1 MLKIF
6 IIDAIR
12 RLSILVTHHKTDHY
26 EAASLVAVFIL
37 AVDVRTI
44 EHWPITNP
52 KDHSFFLSHQLL
64 FLHLLIFL
72 FFPFRGF
79 VFFVSL
85 FSGWVRGLSGV
96 GRLRPQPWLLAS
108 AAVPKIIDAT
118 HPIPVQRLW
127 RRFIRKKPRFQV
139 YDEHSMATT
148 GPPSFS
154 FSFFR
159 RKKLLNHCFHSDK
172 ERKTKNYAKP
182 FQKLNRP
189 MLHFFE
195 PRVHKIFRVELD
207 WVANLITATQ
217 WPQIMITYWS
227 RWPLAYSLLF

>member
-85 FSGWVRGLSGV
+85 FFGGWGV
-96 GRLRPQPWLLAS
+96 FWVWAGFGRNLDFLLRRLFRKLLTRRIRS
-108 AAVPKIIDAT
+108 PFID
-118 HPIPVQRLW
+118 
-127 RRFIRKKPRFQV
+127 
-139 YDEHSMATT
+139 YDEDSSEKTALSSLRRTQHGHNRTAL
-148 GPPSFS
+148 FLL
-154 FSFFR
+154 FFLSAK
-159 RKKLLNHCFHSDK
+159 KKLLYHCFHSDK

-189 MLHFFE
+189 MLHFFV

-207 WVANLITATQ
+207 
-217 WPQIMITYWS
+217 
-227 RWPLAYSLLF
+227 